1 MPAAKPNVLRSEVA
15 VDKDIHPDLFAAL
28 RARTKF
34 ARAEYLRA
42 LAAEGL
48 AARNSKAQFQA
59 TGQNRRVRDVHDEL
73 QPLPS
78 PGAPEVDPAPPA
90 PAAAPTPAPAR
101 ANSSPGGTLSQF
113 AARGRGVSTARQQKS
128 GKSPADGDSR
138 RPLKSIRFS
147 DFAHQDV
154 ASEFSCLCM

>member
-101 ANSSPGGTLSQF
+101 ANSSPAPVAHSANSQPAAGAFPPPANKNPASRLPMATL
-113 AARGRGVSTARQQKS
+113 AGR
-128 GKSPADGDSR
+128 
-138 RPLKSIRFS
+138 
-147 DFAHQDV
+147 
-154 ASEFSCLCM
+154 